1 MDTENIETEIIE
13 ERLDEEEHVQEEQ
26 VGEEEHVHGEQV
38 GEEEHVHEEQVGEE
52 EHLQEEQVG
61 EEEHLQEEQVGEE
74 EHVHEEQVGEEEHLQ
89 EHVPEEVILETQTI
103 EEHAAEEL
111 IMETQT
117 VQEFVIETS
126 VKEEPAKYIPK
137 IVFIIPYRD
146 RKQHQEFFSNH
157 MNKILE
163 DYNKSDYEIYY
174 AHQCDSREFNRGA
187 MKNIGFLT
195 VKEKYPDDYK
205 NITFVFNDV
214 DIMPKIKELIQY
226 DTTVGVVK
234 HFYGYKFTL
243 GGIVSIKGEDFEK
256 VGGFPNF
263 WAWGYED
270 NLLQMRVLNSGL
282 IVDRTQFYNMLDNNF
297 IHLNEGMDRLINKNE
312 FDKYLGNTNEGFAT
326 IQNINKNLDEDT
338 GFINITEFNTGN
350 EPISVENK
358 IYDIRNGNKPYA
370 QQPLFKPSRRRS
382 VMGMH
387 L

>member
-1 MDTENIETEIIE
+1 MDSENIETEIIE
-13 ERLDEEEHVQEEQ
+13 ESLVQEHAQEHVEEYVGGDNVEENVFEEHVQEH
-26 VGEEEHVHGEQV
+26 VEEHIG
-38 GEEEHVHEEQVGEE
+38 EHV
-52 EHLQEEQVG
+52 
-61 EEEHLQEEQVGEE
+61 
-74 EHVHEEQVGEEEHLQ
+74 Q
-89 EHVPEEVILETQTI
+89 EHVEENVLEHIDQHVAEEIAMETQTI

-117 VQEFVIETS
+117 VQEFVIETL
-126 VKEEPAKYIPK
+126 VQEEPVKSIPK
-137 IVFIIPYRD
+137 IAFIIPYRD

-157 MNKILE
+157 MKNILE
-163 DYNKSDYEIYY
+163 DHNKTDYEMYY

-187 MKNIGFLT
+187 MKNVGFLT

-214 DIMPKIKELIQY
+214 DIMPKTKELIQY
-226 DTTVGVVK
+226 DTTVGMVK

-270 NLLQMRVLNSGL
+270 NLLQLRVLNSGL
-282 IVDRTQFYNMLDNNF
+282 SIDRTQFYNILDNNF

-312 FDKYLGNTNEGFAT
+312 FDKYVGNTNEGLAT
-326 IQNINKNLDEDT
+326 IQNINKTLDEIT

-350 EPISVENK
+350 EPVSVENK

-370 QQPLFKPSRRRS
+370 PQPLFKSSRRRS
-382 VMGMH
+382 AMGMR